1 MGNATSIHSW
11 REQSRPRLA
20 ILALAAVILAAPGAT
35 LAADLPKDVLYIESN
50 NAQAG
55 FNAII
60 AYKRAADGSVTPLAG
75 SPFPTGGRGF
85 FDPSYA
91 VGPFDSDQNLAVDA
105 ERGVLYAPNSGSGTI
120 AALRIKQNG
129 SLFPIAGSPFAY
141 RPSDPFGIPPAPV
154 ALGLK
159 GNKLVVVD
167 NAATNNPAGKQ
178 PSYTLLSIVGPEGR
192 LKMRPGTTVALPD
205 GSYPSQA
212 LTETHSPFFFTTEFF
227 GGTIRSFM
235 RGPTGLPVQLEVETL
250 PLERGE
256 TRQPL
261 PLGLYAHPTKAI
273 LYVGFV
279 TANRLGV
286 YRWNNIGALQFIR
299 TVPNSGQAICWLRTT
314 ADGRR
319 LYTTNTA
326 DRSMSVYDLSKPESP
341 VETSRVVLAGE
352 GGLFQFSLSPDER
365 FIYAIEQEDKPSAM
379 GKSNLLHILKIDPA
393 DGSLTELASSPVKLP
408 VEAGE
413 RPQGIVVF

>member
-1 MGNATSIHSW
+1 MNVTTPTRRAIAVRLGAALLATT
-11 REQSRPRLA
+11 A
-20 ILALAAVILAAPGAT
+20 AT
-35 LAADLPKDVLYIESN
+35 LATTRNGGAATLPRDVLYIESN
-50 NAQAG
+50 NAQPG

-75 SPFPTGGRGF
+75 SPFSTGGRGF

-91 VGPFDSDQNLAVDA
+91 LGPFDTDQSLAVDDK
-105 ERGVLYAPNSGSGTI
+105 RGVLYAPNTGSGTI
-120 AALRIKQNG
+120 AALRIKRDG
-129 SLFPIAGSPFAY
+129 TLSPIDGSPFAY

-154 ALGLK
+154 AVGLK

-192 LKMRPGTTVALPD
+192 LKMRPGTTVSLPD

-212 LTETHSPFFFTTEFF
+212 LTETHSRFFFGSEFL

-235 RGPTGLPVQLEVETL
+235 RGPTGLPVQLEIETL

-256 TRQPL
+256 TGQPL
-261 PLGLYAHPTKAI
+261 PLGLYAHPKKPI

-286 YRWNNIGALQFIR
+286 YRWNKIGALEFVR
-299 TVPNSGQAICWLRTT
+299 TVPNSGKAICWLRTT
-314 ADGRR
+314 ADGKR
-319 LYTTNTA
+319 LYTSNTA
-326 DRSMSVYDLSKPESP
+326 DSSMSVYDLSDPESP
-341 VETSRVVLAGE
+341 VETSRVVLGGK

-365 FIYAIEQEDKPSAM
+365 FVYTIEQEDKPTAF
-379 GKSNLLHILKIDPA
+379 GKSNLLHILSINPT
-393 DGSLTELASSPVKLP
+393 DGSLKELASSPVKLP
-408 VEAGE
+408 VQKGE